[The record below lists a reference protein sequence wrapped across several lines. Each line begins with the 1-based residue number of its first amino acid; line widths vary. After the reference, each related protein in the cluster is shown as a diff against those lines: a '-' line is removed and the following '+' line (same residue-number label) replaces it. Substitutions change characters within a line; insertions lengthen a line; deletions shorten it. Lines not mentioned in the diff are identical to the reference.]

1 MMKVRIATGLGLVL
15 LMAAMVGGPVR
26 VSQAQD
32 DEGGVTLASLAGKY
46 AARGS
51 GFETVCFNAGFTALA
66 DCSLSTSHLVPFES
80 AFVSHFTRDKAGNT
94 CVVIN
99 ITSAPVSGTNSPALG
114 NPPQTFVITTISFD
128 PTTGSG
134 TESFSQY
141 QGGGCNGVVFN
152 SAGATLVATG
162 TQSLA
167 VSDSGKRIEIIT
179 TSFNAV
185 GNIIQGVVSSATAIR
200 Q

>member
-15 LMAAMVGGPVR
+15 LMATMVGGPVR

-99 ITSAPVSGTNSPALG
+99 ITSAPV
-114 NPPQTFVITTISFD
+114 
-128 PTTGSG
+128 
-134 TESFSQY
+134 
-141 QGGGCNGVVFN
+141 
-152 SAGATLVATG
+152 G